1 MAGQNVKNLLQSN
14 SQIRQKQKMS
24 EILIFSVFVNLLHP
38 ARPITLYKRSW
49 VIFRFIYGIRL
60 LGSGLFMVSD
70 Y

>member
-24 EILIFSVFVNLLHP
+24 EILIFSVFVNLVHP

-49 VIFRFIYGIRL
+49 TEF
-60 LGSGLFMVSD
+60 SGLFMVSD